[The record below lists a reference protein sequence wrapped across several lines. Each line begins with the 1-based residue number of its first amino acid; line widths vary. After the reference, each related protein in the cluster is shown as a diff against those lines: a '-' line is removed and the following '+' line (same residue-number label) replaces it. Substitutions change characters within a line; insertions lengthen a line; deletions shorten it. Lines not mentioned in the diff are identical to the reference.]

1 MNGQE
6 LSSEKGLQKLEIVT
20 ILKNIRIQSSSNG

>member
-6 LSSEKGLQKLEIVT
+6 LSSEKGLQKLKIIT
-20 ILKNIRIQSSSNG
+20 ILKNIIIYNNNP

>member
-6 LSSEKGLQKLEIVT
+6 LSSEKGLQKLKIIT
-20 ILKNIRIQSSSNG
+20 ILKNTTIYNNNP

>member
-6 LSSEKGLQKLEIVT
+6 LSSEKGLQKLKIVT
-20 ILKNIRIQSSSNG
+20 ILKNIKIYYNP

>member
-6 LSSEKGLQKLEIVT
+6 LSSEKGLQKLKIVT
-20 ILKNIRIQSSSNG
+20 ILKNIKIYNNP